1 MKGVSQKMVCATPT
15 ISHAAFRACEM
26 SKRRRRVAAAAAS
39 DAKVAREGR
48 CRVLLERAT
57 LASMPR
63 QPTGQYTPSGVL
75 LPGGRYNACWAPP
88 VVAIAWFYGLEVR
101 VTV

>member
-1 MKGVSQKMVCATPT
+1 
-15 ISHAAFRACEM
+15 M